1 MTGAQLVQR
10 THEQIGEIVQST
22 DPAVFYN
29 ATETLAAINAVQRL
43 FCLLTLCLETSGT
56 LAVVSPNNFYR
67 VLDTFTDWIL
77 PLRVRR
83 AADGVKVKPATL
95 TELDA
100 LDPDWQTRTGDP
112 ERYVVRG
119 FDLFGVYKKPTVS
132 ANLTVTYARGP
143 AALTTGGTPEIPE
156 EYHASLVDGAVPIL
170 RAKEGAD
177 ELQKVIG
184 RFGVFLAA
192 ATKHAAFVKQR
203 NLSLRY
209 DRVPFEL
216 ERFDRSKLIQLAI
229 KRPRAPMIEE
239 LATVAKG

>member
-10 THEQIGEIVQST
+10 TQEQIGEIVQST
-22 DPAVFYN
+22 DPSVFYN
-29 ATETLAAINAVQRL
+29 TTETLAAINSVQRL

-56 LAVVSPNNFYR
+56 LAVVNPNNFYR

-83 AADGVKVKPATL
+83 ADGVKVKPSTL

-100 LDPDWQTRTGDP
+100 LDPDWQTSVGTP
-112 ERYVVRG
+112 ERYACLG
-119 FDLFGVYKKPTVS
+119 FDLFAVYKKPTVS

-143 AALTTGGTPEIPE
+143 VALTTGGTPEIPE

-216 ERFDRSKLIQLAI
+216 ERFDRSKLMQLAI